1 MPHYR
6 FFIETPL
13 HEQAMSFLEGNEY
26 HHMTKVMRLREGDL
40 VELVNGKGCLAHAII
55 ERLEKEKAHCLI
67 KKLTF
72 QEPAEHPF
80 IIAQAILKP
89 ASLELTVEKNTELGA
104 ESLWIFPALHSE
116 KKTLAEHQL
125 ERLYKHTVSALKQCG
140 RLYLPEIKIFSS
152 LAEIL
157 KIKSLQI
164 FYGDVSSNAP
174 ALAHIKRDL
183 SKKTLFLVGPEQGF
197 HENEIELLKSS
208 QAQGV
213 SLHPNILRA
222 ETASLVASALLS
234 SI

>member
-13 HEQAMSFLEGNEY
+13 YEHATSFVEGPEY
-26 HHMTKVMRLREGDL
+26 HHMTKVMRLREGDPI
-40 VELVNGKGCLAHAII
+40 ELVNGQGYLAHAII
-55 ERLEKEKAHCLI
+55 NRLEKERAHCFIQNLI
-67 KKLTF
+67 F
-72 QEPAEHPF
+72 QPSTPHPF

-104 ESLWIFPALHSE
+104 GDLWIFPSLHSE
-116 KKTLAEHQL
+116 KKSVTEHQL

-157 KIKSLQI
+157 KNAQLQI
-164 FYGDVSSNAP
+164 LYGDVSSTAP
-174 ALAHIKRDL
+174 ALAHMQRDL
-183 SKKTLFLVGPEQGF
+183 SKKTLFVVGPEQGF
-197 HENEIELLKSS
+197 HENEIDLLKRS
-208 QAQGV
+208 QAEGV

-234 SI
+234 TI